1 MSKIL
6 GIDLGTTYS
15 EIAVFENGQP
25 KIIESSEGER
35 TTPSMIAISK
45 NGERLSGTLA
55 KRQSVTNPLN
65 TVYSVK
71 RFIGR
76 RFDDPETQ
84 DDIKTLPYQT
94 KASDTGGVEIK
105 MEDRWYKPE
114 EISAMVLQKLK
125 ADAESKLGQ
134 TISEVVITVP
144 AYFNDSQ
151 RQATKN
157 AGEIAGLSVKRILNE
172 PTAAAVAYG
181 FNKKNQE
188 KILVFDFGGGTLDV
202 SIIEVIGT
210 SDETGSF
217 GENISVLGTG
227 GDTHLGGDDLDKKLM
242 DYVITEFKKSDGI
255 DLIQDKLALQRIK
268 DACEKAKRELS
279 TMQETEIN
287 LPFITST
294 ADGPKHLAIK
304 ISRSK
309 FEELI
314 KDLIDRSI
322 DKLKETVLEAG
333 LQLSDIHDIILV
345 GGTTR
350 TPIIQQRIQELF
362 GKEPKKDINPDEV
375 VALGAAIVAGALQG
389 EVKDLLLLDVTPL
402 SLSIETLGGIA
413 TPMIP
418 KNTYVPTKK
427 TEIFSTAA
435 DNQPA
440 VEVHITQGERPLAKD
455 NKTLARFILDGIMP
469 ASRGVPQI
477 EVTFDIDRNGIL
489 NVSAVDKA
497 TGKTQSVKIEASTNL
512 SKEEIEKMKQEAES
526 FASKDL
532 KEKELIEL
540 HNQSDTLIYSAKTN
554 LKEAEGKIPEE
565 LKTKINEKITHL
577 EQLRAKETT
586 DSEESIKLLKE
597 GIDDLTKTLSE
608 IGSHVYKQPETPFEN
623 MVNENKSSTPTEGKV
638 EENPETQEA
647 DFEQKP

>member
-15 EIAVFENGQP
+15 EVAVFENGQP

-35 TTPSMIAISK
+35 TVPSMIAISK

-65 TVYSVK
+65 TIYSVK

-76 RFDDPETQ
+76 RFTDPETQ
-84 DDIKTLPYQT
+84 DDIKSLPYET
-94 KASDTGGVEIK
+94 RSSDSGGVEVK
-105 MEDRWYKPE
+105 MGDRWYKPE

-134 TISEVVITVP
+134 PISEVIVTVP

-157 AGEIAGLSVKRILNE
+157 AGEIAGLTVKRILNE

-202 SIIEVIGT
+202 SIIEVVGT

-227 GDTHLGGDDLDKKLM
+227 GDTHLGGDDLDKRLM
-242 DYVITEFKKSDGI
+242 EYIISEFKKSDGI
-255 DLIQDKLALQRIK
+255 DLTQDKLALQRIK
-268 DACEKAKRELS
+268 DGAEKAKRELS
-279 TMQETEIN
+279 TMQETAIN

-294 ADGPKHLAIK
+294 ADGPKHLDIK

-322 DKLKETVLEAG
+322 EKMKETISEAS
-333 LQLSDIHDIILV
+333 LKLSDIEDIILV

-350 TPIIQQRIQELF
+350 IPVIQQRIQEIF

-375 VALGAAIVAGALQG
+375 VAMGAAIVAGALQG

-440 VEVHITQGERPLAKD
+440 VEVHVTQGERPLAKD
-455 NKTLARFILDGIMP
+455 NKTLARFVLDGIMP
-469 ASRGVPQI
+469 SPRGIPQI

-497 TGKTQSVKIEASTNL
+497 TQKTQSVKIEASTNL

-526 FASKDL
+526 FAQNDL
-532 KEKELIEL
+532 KIKELVEL
-540 HNQSDTLIYSAKTN
+540 KNQADNLIYTSKTS
-554 LKEAEGKIPEE
+554 LKEAEGKIPDD
-565 LKTKINEKITHL
+565 LKNTINEKISHL

-586 DSEESIKLLKE
+586 DTEESLKLLKE
-597 GIDDLTKTLSE
+597 GIEDLSKSLSE
-608 IGSHVYKQPETPFEN
+608 IGSHVYKKEETP
-623 MVNENKSSTPTEGKV
+623 TPQDTTATDNTKKPDEGEV
-638 EENPETQEA
+638 QDA

>member
-1 MSKIL
+1 
-6 GIDLGTTYS
+6 
-15 EIAVFENGQP
+15 
-25 KIIESSEGER
+25 
-35 TTPSMIAISK
+35 
-45 NGERLSGTLA
+45 
-55 KRQSVTNPLN
+55 
-65 TVYSVK
+65 
-71 RFIGR
+71 
-76 RFDDPETQ
+76 
-84 DDIKTLPYQT
+84 
-94 KASDTGGVEIK
+94 
-105 MEDRWYKPE
+105 
-114 EISAMVLQKLK
+114 MVLQKLK
-125 ADAESKLGQ
+125 ADAEAKLGQ
-134 TISEVVITVP
+134 TINEVIVTVP

-157 AGEIAGLSVKRILNE
+157 AGEIAGLTIKRILNE

-202 SIIEVIGT
+202 SIIEVVGT
-210 SDETGSF
+210 NDETGSF

-242 DYVITEFKKSDGI
+242 DFIISEFKKSDGI

-268 DACEKAKRELS
+268 DGAEKAKRELS

-322 DKLKETVLEAG
+322 TCMTNTISEAG
-333 LQLSDIHDIILV
+333 LQMSDIGDVILV

-375 VALGAAIVAGALQG
+375 VAMGAAIVAGALQG

-402 SLSIETLGGIA
+402 TLSIETLGGIA
-413 TPMIP
+413 TPMVP

-427 TEIFSTAA
+427 TEVFSTAA

-440 VEVHITQGERPLAKD
+440 VEVHVVQGERPLAKD
-455 NKTLARFILDGIMP
+455 NKTLAKFVLDGIMP
-469 ASRGVPQI
+469 APRGVPQV

-512 SKEEIEKMKQEAES
+512 SKEEIEKMKQEAQS
-526 FASKDL
+526 FASNDL
-532 KEKELIEL
+532 KVKELIEVK
-540 HNQSDTLIYSAKTN
+540 NQADNLIYSSKN
-554 LKEAEGKIPEE
+554 SLKEAGDKIPEE

-577 EQLRAKETT
+577 EQLRAQEGS
-586 DSEESIKLLKE
+586 DIDESLKLMKE
-597 GIDDLTKTLSE
+597 GIDDLSKTLSE
-608 IGSHVYKQPETPFEN
+608 IGAHVYAKPETEANPNPAPEG
-623 MVNENKSSTPTEGKV
+623 EKKTEEGEV
-638 EENPETQEA
+638 QDAN
-647 DFEQKP
+647 FEQK